1 MRETPSAANIECDVL
16 VIGSGPSG
24 YCAAIQAGRCGCDT
38 VLIEKDAVLGGNSG
52 PDLGVGITGAE
63 RYNAYAVETG
73 IIQELREEA
82 CWVDAY
88 TKTGRGSMGY
98 HISRRFEAIVQGALE
113 RAGVRVLKR
122 HCAVAPEMDGSRISA
137 VICQDTGAF
146 RKVRIGVRH
155 CVIEASGDGE
165 IGALAG
171 ADYDF
176 GSEAQSEF
184 GERSAPA
191 QRSNLVQGTSLVAI
205 AHRMEHE
212 VVFVPPEGTPEFTP
226 RVWHGQMSS
235 FVRHHDGWFNRPSGI
250 FFLYVTETGGH
261 LDTVRD
267 DALIYEMLLKQLW
280 AEWDHLK
287 NGPHRE
293 ETRNWDILWVS
304 PKAGKRESRR
314 LLGDYIL
321 TQTDLE
327 EGRRFE
333 DDIAYGG
340 HDLDDHKP
348 LGEGS
353 NIFGISI
360 PPQYGIPYR
369 CCYSRNIDNLLM
381 GGRLI
386 SATHLAHSSTRIM
399 GSGAAIGQ
407 AIGHAAAICCELS
420 CTPREVGQE
429 QMGRLRQAILDTD
442 GTVLCVPAEPGADLA
457 RRARITATSEVTF
470 NAQEPGQLIP
480 LIAPAGIILFDWP
493 ERPQAAEMYL
503 RNASGEDQTL
513 PVAVLRSRREPR
525 WKGLDDFHL
534 YGWEDLRDQSLETIW
549 RGSVTVPAG
558 HKGWQEIPL
567 EGLKIGAK
575 DPASDDDRVLITVGE
590 NPGILWAASQESCEI
605 AEMIEHSH
613 QGPQWKRVGCMGA
626 FRLHPAPMVGEA
638 QQISNGFHRRFSRGP
653 TNMWMSRPQD
663 GLPQNLELE
672 WDDPVRVSRVVI
684 VFDTLHRKSAE
695 YPWHMGKRVSDM
707 CGRDY
712 ALEALV
718 DGDWRT
724 LAQVEGNYRRVREHR
739 FEPVEAAR
747 LRLRVLAMNGDGFG
761 ARVYQVRVYE

>member
-1 MRETPSAANIECDVL
+1 
-16 VIGSGPSG
+16 
-24 YCAAIQAGRCGCDT
+24 
-38 VLIEKDAVLGGNSG
+38 
-52 PDLGVGITGAE
+52 
-63 RYNAYAVETG
+63 
-73 IIQELREEA
+73 
-82 CWVDAY
+82 
-88 TKTGRGSMGY
+88 
-98 HISRRFEAIVQGALE
+98 
-113 RAGVRVLKR
+113 
-122 HCAVAPEMDGSRISA
+122 
-137 VICQDTGAF
+137 
-146 RKVRIGVRH
+146 
-155 CVIEASGDGE
+155 
-165 IGALAG
+165 
-171 ADYDF
+171 
-176 GSEAQSEF
+176 
-184 GERSAPA
+184 
-191 QRSNLVQGTSLVAI
+191 
-205 AHRMEHE
+205 
-212 VVFVPPEGTPEFTP
+212 
-226 RVWHGQMSS
+226 
-235 FVRHHDGWFNRPSGI
+235 
-250 FFLYVTETGGH
+250 
-261 LDTVRD
+261 
-267 DALIYEMLLKQLW
+267 
-280 AEWDHLK
+280 
-287 NGPHRE
+287 
-293 ETRNWDILWVS
+293 
-304 PKAGKRESRR
+304 
-314 LLGDYIL
+314 
-321 TQTDLE
+321 
-327 EGRRFE
+327 
-333 DDIAYGG
+333 
-340 HDLDDHKP
+340 
-348 LGEGS
+348 
-353 NIFGISI
+353 
-360 PPQYGIPYR
+360 
-369 CCYSRNIDNLLM
+369 
-381 GGRLI
+381 
-386 SATHLAHSSTRIM
+386 LAHSSTRIM

-420 CTPREVGQE
+420 CTPREVGQK

-470 NAQEPGQLIP
+470 NAREPGQFIP
-480 LIAPAGIILFDWP
+480 LIAPAGIMLFDWP
-493 ERPQAAEMYL
+493 ERPRAAEMYL

-513 PVAVLRSRREPR
+513 LVTVLRSRREPR
-525 WKGLDDFHL
+525 WKGLDDFYL

-613 QGPQWKRVGCMGA
+613 QGPQWKRVGCMAA

-672 WDDPVRVSRVVI
+672 WDDPVRVSRVML

-707 CGRDY
+707 CVRDY